1 MERIMKS
8 AIELIGNTPLVELGQ
23 LEKDIDAKARVV
35 AKIEAFNPGGSV
47 KDRVALAMIEQAE
60 RDGLLHEGSVIVEP
74 TSGNTGIGLA
84 LVSALKG
91 YRLILTMPETMSI
104 ERRRLV
110 AAYGAEVVLT
120 PGSEGMKG
128 AIAKAKLIQ
137 SELKDAVIL
146 GQFEN
151 KANPNKHYV
160 TTAEEIWKDTD
171 GHVDVFVAGVG
182 TGGTVSG
189 VGKKLKEYNPNI
201 KVIAVEPVASPMLSQ
216 GKAGPHKIQGIG
228 AGFVPDNY
236 NAAVV
241 DEVITVSDDEAIA
254 TARLLASKEG
264 LLVGVSSGAAA
275 FVALQLAKRD
285 DLKGKTIAVLL
296 PDTGERYLSTVLL
309 HTTNIQQM

>member
-137 SELKDAVIL
+137 SELKNAVIL

-151 KANPNKHYV
+151 KANPNKHYA

-296 PDTGERYLSTVLL
+296 PDTGERYLSTVLYAQ
-309 HTTNIQQM
+309 TNIQQM